1 MKLNLSKEK
10 VIGKKKVKAKEYN
23 RLVDRCIELEK
34 EINRLAGNKTE
45 REQPKESRPVADR
58 TEGEYRFDLVQKD
71 ITANGLC
78 CLYAT
83 TIDKDISSEEAYRIV
98 EKLERTIAKENEVE
112 CFLGRGSIISD
123 WKISCND
130 STFWA
135 AFKESFLI
143 KKTYVIVLDSEPDTS
158 EGQVTDI
165 SSVEEVLKPKPSSDV
180 KVSASGKTVGGSGE
194 WVRVLFTVSDF
205 VEGLGMPEGTV
216 RCKMADVKVQ
226 PTEVINGQNFYK
238 YSDFQKMFEEEINA
252 VGAEKVENEIFKNAL
267 KYPMANSRKPTHI
280 QRKFVQTIMEADLEN
295 YKGKEMITSELESL
309 FNGYFSRTSFHGIY
323 NKYNIKT
330 RKTIQKT
337 KYGSKSVTYFPVTDI
352 IVSLR
357 STYKRIFKKME

>member
-10 VIGKKKVKAKEYN
+10 VTDKKKVKAKEYN

-34 EINRLAGNKTE
+34 EISRLAGDKTE
-45 REQPKESRPVADR
+45 REQPKESKPTADR

-78 CLYAT
+78 CLYVT

-98 EKLERTIAKENEVE
+98 EKLERVIAKENGIEY
-112 CFLGRGSIISD
+112 FGGRGSVISD

-158 EGQVTDI
+158 EEQVTDI
-165 SSVEEVLKPKPSSDV
+165 SSVEEVLKPSSEV
-180 KVSASGKTVGGSGE
+180 KVSVSSKTVGGSGE
-194 WVRVLFTVSDF
+194 WVRVLFTTSDF
-205 VEGLGMPEGTV
+205 AKGLGMPESTV
-216 RCKMADVKVQ
+216 RGKVAGTKIQ
-226 PTEVINGQNFYK
+226 PTEVINGQNFYR

-252 VGAEKVENEIFKNAL
+252 VGAEKVENEMFKNAL

-295 YKGKEMITSELESL
+295 YKGKEMNTSELESF
-309 FNGYFSRTSFHGIY
+309 FNGYFSRTSFHSIC

-330 RKTIQKT
+330 RKTTQKT
-337 KYGSKSVTYFPVTDI
+337 KYGSKSVTYFPVADI

-357 STYKRIFKKME
+357 STYKGIFKKMG